1 MLDFHRALLSLRFYS
16 SYFYKTSSEV
26 FHVRKFF
33 KKVKFADDGTIWV
46 TGTDPT
52 YLSNI
57 IEENLHKLLLNTLK
71 WRMNISIE
79 KTEICLFT
87 RSNLDVD
94 SSSPKVQL
102 NGKDIPYNPHPK
114 ILGLDLDESLT
125 FQNHIKKNR
134 TESK

>member
-1 MLDFHRALLSLRFYS
+1 MALNSVLVHYPVTTSQELEIRSLNHPLNLKS
-16 SYFYKTSSEV
+16 
-26 FHVRKFF
+26 
-33 KKVKFADDGTIWV
+33 
-46 TGTDPT
+46 

-94 SSSPKVQL
+94 SSSLKVQL

-114 ILGLDLDESLT
+114 ILGLHLDESLT
-125 FQNHIKKNR
+125 FQNHIKK
-134 TESK
+134 TEQKANSHWSFKTNQTC